1 MRHLAWVL
9 LLFVATVSG
18 ACSGASA
25 AALSGV
31 YAATPMLSSTS
42 YNLPD
47 SIYQS
52 TDVYGVYI
60 RLEWNVIE
68 PTKHNYDWSTLD
80 AETSRAVQ
88 YGKQI
93 SIGVATGMYS
103 PGWLYHEGVEHATFI
118 VDSQAGNGTCLK
130 VTLPMPWDLT
140 YQNEYAAMMSALS
153 AHLQNN
159 GYSQLQ
165 SVKVTIVGD
174 DTEEMHLPAETRPRK
189 GGCQRV
195 TNAIM
200 TFRQHKYRPS
210 KVIAAWETGAQS
222 VATAF
227 PGLVLGVAIW
237 NNNDF
242 PLIDENGN
250 RLTSER
256 DPGWV
261 DVKGDILSAGISTY
275 PGLFMVSW
283 NGLGQTE
290 QSQPVINA
298 GANGA
303 IEGWQTNMHN
313 GSTRQAGCDSRPGHD
328 YATCTLSRY
337 QSILDNGIANGGQY
351 LEIWPH
357 DLLAFPD
364 AVDEAQ
370 SKL

>member
-1 MRHLAWVL
+1 MLFLAGSS
-9 LLFVATVSG
+9 ATSASG
-18 ACSGASA
+18 FNG
-25 AALSGV
+25 L
-31 YAATPMLSSTS
+31 YATTPMLSSTS

-52 TDVYGVYI
+52 TDVYGIYI
-60 RLEWNVIE
+60 RLDWNAIQ
-68 PTKHNYDWSTLD
+68 PAKRKYDWSTLD

-93 SIGVATGMYS
+93 SIAVATGMYS
-103 PGWLYHEGVEHATFI
+103 PGWLYHEGVDHATFI
-118 VDSQAGNGTCLK
+118 VDSQAGVGKCLK

-153 AHLQNN
+153 AHLQNT

-165 SVKVTIVGD
+165 SVKVTVVGD
-174 DTEEMHLPAETRPRK
+174 DTEEMHLPAETGPHK
-189 GGCQRV
+189 GGCRRV
-195 TNAIM
+195 TDAVTI
-200 TFRQHKYRPS
+200 FQQHNYRPS
-210 KVIAAWETGAQS
+210 NVIGAWETGAQS
-222 VATAF
+222 VASAF
-227 PGLVLGVAIW
+227 PGLVLGIAIW

-242 PLIDENGN
+242 PLIDDNGN
-250 RLTSER
+250 ELTSER

-261 DVKGDILSAGISTY
+261 DVKGDIVSAGISTY

-290 QSQPVINA
+290 QSQVVINA

-313 GSTRQAGCDSRPGHD
+313 GSTRQAGCDSKAGHD
-328 YATCTLSRY
+328 YATCTVSPY

-351 LEIWPH
+351 LEIWPN
-357 DLLAFPD
+357 DLFAFPD